1 MQKRS
6 LSNAQNKG
14 VFPARSTYIKFPVE
28 KIDADSCVHHV
39 AIALSDVVRMSLPDC
54 VASVCDR
61 IHEIAN
67 SKDDSEEIPEW
78 AWPGPHTASAV
89 SVLAYLMAAF
99 ASLDIAYEH
108 DKKEFKAI
116 NQWLSELDPSPE
128 LVRSVRMALK
138 GTAFEIKGAKKN
150 ARCRK

>member
-39 AIALSDVVRMSLPDC
+39 AIALSEAVRCSLPDC
-54 VASVCDR
+54 MASVGDR
-61 IHEIAN
+61 INEIAQ
-67 SKDDSEEIPEW
+67 SDDDADEIPEW
-78 AWPGPHTASAV
+78 AWPGVHTAGAV

-99 ASLDIAYEH
+99 ASLDIAYGH

-116 NQWLSELDPSPE
+116 NQWLSEMDPSPQ

-138 GTAFEIKGAKKN
+138 GTKFEIKGAKKN
-150 ARCRK
+150 ARRRK